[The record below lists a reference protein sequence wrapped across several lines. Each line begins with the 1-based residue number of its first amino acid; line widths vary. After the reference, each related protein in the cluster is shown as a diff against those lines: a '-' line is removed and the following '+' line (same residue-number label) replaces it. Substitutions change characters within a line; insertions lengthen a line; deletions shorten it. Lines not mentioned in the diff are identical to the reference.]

1 MRIAVQP
8 SFVSA
13 GRATCTMLCLLL
25 APGCARQAPPAPL
38 VRPVLTAVVHFG
50 DTGEPVSLS
59 GQIEAQN
66 QTNLAFRIGGRLV
79 ERRVSIGDTV
89 SPGQLVARIESQD
102 AKNALSSAQADLAAA
117 QATLVQARNNENR
130 YKSLVAT
137 GVVSRAQY
145 DDAEQQLAAAQSR
158 VSAANA
164 SVQTARD
171 NVGYTDLQSNV
182 AGSVTAKGAEPGEV
196 VQAGQM
202 IVQVAQKGGKDAVFN
217 VPAALMRRSTK
228 PPMVTVALVDDPRIS
243 TTGHVREISPQ
254 ADPTTGTYVVK
265 VGLDSPPDTMRLG
278 ATVVGS
284 VVSSS
289 EPVASIPGAALIQ
302 VNGKPAVWVVDP
314 ARRTVAARPV
324 EVVRYETGATVVSSG
339 VKNGDI
345 VVIAGVH
352 ALRPGQQVKLSQA
365 AARPGA

>member
-1 MRIAVQP
+1 MRIVL
-8 SFVSA
+8 S
-13 GRATCTMLCLLL
+13 LCVAL
-25 APGCARQAPPAPL
+25 ASLVGSGCSREAPPAPL
-38 VRPVLTAVVHFG
+38 IRPVLTTVIRFG
-50 DTGEPVSLS
+50 ATGEPVSLS

-79 ERRVSIGDTV
+79 ERRVSVGDTV

-102 AKNALSSAQADLAAA
+102 AKNSLSSARADLAAA
-117 QATLVQARNNENR
+117 EATLVQARNNEAR
-130 YKSLVAT
+130 YRSLVST

-145 DDAEQQLAAAQSR
+145 DDAQQQLAAAQSR

-164 SVQTARD
+164 SVQTAKD

-217 VPAALMRRSTK
+217 VPAALMRKTDK
-228 PPMVTVALVDDPRIS
+228 PPTVSVALVDDPRIS

-284 VVSSS
+284 VVSSP
-289 EPVASIPGAALIQ
+289 EPVASIPGTALVQ
-302 VNGKPAVWVVDP
+302 MEGKPAVWVVDP
-314 ARRTVAARPV
+314 TTGKVSARVV
-324 EVVRYETGATVVSSG
+324 GVVRYESSAAVISSG

-345 VVIAGVH
+345 VVIAGTH
-352 ALRPGQQVKLSQA
+352 ALRPGQQVKLSA
-365 AARPGA
+365 APAQPGA